1 MRRSFHPLYGECV
14 ELAFGRM
21 RATISPGL
29 GLSLVAFTLDG
40 TSILD
45 LGRQRAFLDIRKGL
59 GPLIG
64 PHFGEGAFRPSI
76 DPAAFPHVSG
86 LRAMGIT
93 DPFQH
98 GVGRYCA
105 WTFEAHGKTLR
116 GTIDGKTRFCGTA
129 LAELEGF
136 DFQAA
141 VAYTLDAAGLRISF
155 DLTGDKPVAA
165 GIHFY
170 YDLVDR
176 HSARMELPVEE
187 ALAGGPA
194 LLLDFRQGH
203 NTVFHPRL
211 SAERCTYRLTTA
223 RYVLD
228 TTVRVLGEASR
239 TFDSVI
245 LFSPA
250 GERFACIEPISYRR
264 DGENSKQVFR
274 GEILLTPRSR

>member
-1 MRRSFHPLYGECV
+1 LYGECI
-14 ELAFGRM
+14 ELAFDRM

-29 GLSLVAFTLDG
+29 GLSLVAFTIDG
-40 TSILD
+40 TPILD
-45 LGRQRAFLDIRKGL
+45 PSRQQAFLDIRKGL

-64 PHFGEGAFRPSI
+64 PHFGEGAFRPAI

-86 LRAMGIT
+86 LRAMGIA

-105 WTFEAHGKTLR
+105 WTFEADGQTVR
-116 GTIDGKTRFCGTA
+116 GRIDGKTRLAGMP

-141 VAYTLDAAGLRISF
+141 VSYALDAQGLRIAF
-155 DLTGDKPVAA
+155 DLAGEKPVAA

-170 YDLVDR
+170 YDLVER
-176 HSARMELPVEE
+176 KTASVELPVEE
-187 ALAGGPA
+187 AAAGGPS
-194 LLLDFRQGH
+194 LRLDFRQGH

-211 SAERCTYRLTTA
+211 ATELCTYRLTTT

-228 TTVRVLGEASR
+228 TTVRVLGEAAR

-250 GERFACIEPISYRR
+250 GERFACVEPISYRR
-264 DGENSKQVFR
+264 DGDNPKRVFR
-274 GEILLTPRSR
+274 GEILLAPQAR